1 MQGDRAAPAA
11 GDGSTG
17 MGRYVKVKIRRD
29 RLADCATLPLYV
41 FRSSRQPYRWW
52 EDEEPLPEQEPTA
65 GEADRGLD

>member
-1 MQGDRAAPAA
+1 MTGNRAAFAA
-11 GDGSTG
+11 GDGSSG

-52 EDEEPLPEQEPTA
+52 EDEPPLPEQEPT
-65 GEADRGLD
+65 GGDEDRRLD